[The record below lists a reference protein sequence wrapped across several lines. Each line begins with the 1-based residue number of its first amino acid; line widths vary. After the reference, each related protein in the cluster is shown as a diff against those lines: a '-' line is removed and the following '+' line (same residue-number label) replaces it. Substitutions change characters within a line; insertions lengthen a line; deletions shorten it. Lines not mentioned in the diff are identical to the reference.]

1 MEQDRDPDLALFL
14 HELSSEEVSRLL
26 VYLNGQ
32 TTFAK
37 EQAGLAAKR
46 AMVWDT
52 PLAWAAVQQCEQYW
66 QDSWRDLQLLLSEA
80 AHRGP
85 ATAWEN

>member
-1 MEQDRDPDLALFL
+1 MAQERDPDLALFL
-14 HELSSEEVSRLL
+14 HELSSEDMTRLL

-32 TTFAK
+32 AAFAK
-37 EQAGLAAKR
+37 EQAHLAAER
-46 AMVWDT
+46 AALWDT

-66 QDSWRDLQLLLSEA
+66 QDSWTDLQLLLSEA

>member
-1 MEQDRDPDLALFL
+1 MAQDRDPDLVLFL
-14 HELSSEEVSRLL
+14 HELSSEEVTRLL

-37 EQAGLAAKR
+37 QQARLAAER
-46 AMVWDT
+46 AVDWDT

-80 AHRGP
+80 AQRAP
-85 ATAWEN
+85 QSTWVN